1 MNHLLARLR
10 ARLTYANVT
19 ATLALFVA
27 LGGTSYAA
35 ASLKRNSVGSTQIR
49 AGAVRASEI
58 RGNAVHSSEIRDGTI
73 SLRDIAEA
81 TRNSLRGTAG
91 PAGPI
96 GPVGPAGTADRAAI
110 SSVGGRAAGT
120 AVAVTHSG
128 GSNEYTLSFSHDV
141 TGCVYAAT
149 LAAVQNGAALEQPPA
164 GGRITA
170 APAGGVNV
178 LVRTYAANGSGVA
191 APFHLLVSC

>member
-1 MNHLLARLR
+1 MNDLLARLR
-10 ARLTYANVT
+10 ARLTYANVI

-49 AGAVRASEI
+49 AGAVGASEI

-73 SLRDIAEA
+73 SLRDIGEA

-91 PAGPI
+91 PPGPG
-96 GPVGPAGTADRAAI
+96 GPVGPAGTADRAAVN
-110 SSVGGRAAGT
+110 SAGALAAGT
-120 AVAVTHSG
+120 AVSVTHAA
-128 GSNEYTLSFSHDV
+128 GSSDYTVVFSHDV
-141 TGCVYAAT
+141 SGCVYAAT

-170 APAGGVNV
+170 APAGGANV
-178 LVRTYAANGSGVA
+178 LVRTFANNGTGVA
-191 APFHLLVSC
+191 APFHLLLSC